1 MLKDYPATQL
11 FLISAA
17 VLLALVLLTPLV
29 KELALVSAML
39 SSIKFIVKVVCG
51 FFLLFTIIDIIDGFN
66 SRKHHHSH

>member
-11 FLISAA
+11 FFISSAILI
-17 VLLALVLLTPLV
+17 ALVFITPLV

-51 FFLLFTIIDIIDGFN
+51 FFLLFTIIDIIDGIH
-66 SRKHHHSH
+66 SRKHHHIH

>member
-1 MLKDYPATQL
+1 MLKNYPATQL

-29 KELALVSAML
+29 KEMALVSALL

-51 FFLLFTIIDIIDGFN
+51 FFLLFTIIDIIDVLN
-66 SRKHHHSH
+66 SHKHHHIH